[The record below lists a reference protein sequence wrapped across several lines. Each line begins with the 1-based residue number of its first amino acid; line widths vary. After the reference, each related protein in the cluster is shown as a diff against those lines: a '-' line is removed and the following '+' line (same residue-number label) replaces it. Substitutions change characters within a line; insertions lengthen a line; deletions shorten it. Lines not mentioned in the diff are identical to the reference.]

1 MAARKWKILFIKDA
15 QSAFNTKS
23 EKFNEL
29 FDTADFVQGR
39 EEALK
44 FFGANTYDI
53 VIGDLSVDPKE
64 LGLLKQLQ
72 DKKPEQCIFAFVA
85 PKDTDKLYGIAD
97 LGINASELT
106 ADQLDQALEAISQF
120 DPFEEQR

>member
-1 MAARKWKILFIKDA
+1 MAAKKWKVLFIKDD
-15 QSAFNTKS
+15 QSMFDTSSKLF
-23 EKFNEL
+23 EEL

-44 FFGANTYDI
+44 SFDANSYDI

-72 DKKPEQCIFAFVA
+72 DKKSEQCIFAFIA

-97 LGINASELT
+97 LGINAFELT
-106 ADQLDQALEAISQF
+106 PDQLEQALETIAQF
-120 DPFEEQR
+120 NPYEKQA

>member
-1 MAARKWKILFIKDA
+1 MAAKRWKVLFIKDD
-15 QSAFNTKS
+15 QSMFDTSSKLF
-23 EKFNEL
+23 EEL

-44 FFGANTYDI
+44 SFDANSYDI

-72 DKKPEQCIFAFVA
+72 DKKSEQCIFAFIA

-97 LGINASELT
+97 LGINAFELT
-106 ADQLDQALEAISQF
+106 PDQLEQALETIAQF
-120 DPFEEQR
+120 NPYEKQT

>member
-1 MAARKWKILFIKDA
+1 MAAKKWKILFIKDN
-15 QSAFNTKS
+15 QSLFNTGNKL
-23 EKFNEL
+23 FTTL
-29 FDTADFVQGR
+29 FDTVDFVQGR

-44 FFGANTYDI
+44 SFDANSYDI

-72 DKKPEQCIFAFVA
+72 DKKPGQCIFAFVA

-97 LGINASELT
+97 LGINAFELT
-106 ADQLDQALEAISQF
+106 PDQLEQALETIVDF
-120 DPFEEQR
+120 DPYEGQA